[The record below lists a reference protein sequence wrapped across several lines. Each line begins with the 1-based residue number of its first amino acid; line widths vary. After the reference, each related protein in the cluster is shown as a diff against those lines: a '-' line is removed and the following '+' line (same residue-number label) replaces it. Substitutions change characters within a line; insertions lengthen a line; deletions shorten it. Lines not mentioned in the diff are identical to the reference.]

1 MANESQTVNVR
12 VQVVDLNPF
21 TLDLQVP
28 NYLPARDLTQRI
40 ARDAGLEAYWQDGRR
55 RLYWLRARGRLVN
68 DEETLMQLSVV
79 DGELVYLL
87 PEPPAG
93 TGVMERPPEY
103 PENRGYRA
111 KATAVLLT
119 SAATAL
125 MWTIAW
131 GVAMGQLRNSWTVA
145 VPAMALGL
153 MTTNFA
159 RHAWS
164 GRSSR
169 IRVPLSSLGLLLPC
183 LTLALTISAL
193 SDGTGAGS
201 PFADAI
207 ACIVFGI
214 VGVMIGWLAWWG
226 AVEPLP
232 SKTMMQE
239 DVQEEGVTVVAC
251 AICGTDVLPDV
262 RTGCDHCG
270 RYYHTGCYGAR
281 LAVDTGTTVKCE
293 FCGIS
298 TG

>member
-55 RLYWLRARGRLVN
+55 RLYWLRARGRLLT
-68 DEETLMQLSVV
+68 DEETLLQLSVV

-93 TGVMERPPEY
+93 TGVVERPPEY

-111 KATAVLLT
+111 KGTAVLLT
-119 SAATAL
+119 TAAGAL
-125 MWTIAW
+125 LWTIAW
-131 GVAMGQLRNSWTVA
+131 GVAMGQMRNNWTVA
-145 VPAMALGL
+145 VPAVALGL

-164 GRSSR
+164 GRSNR
-169 IRVPLSSLGLLLPC
+169 IRIPLSSLGLVLPC
-183 LTLALTISAL
+183 LALALTISTL
-193 SDGTGAGS
+193 SDGASSGS
-201 PFADAI
+201 PFADAF
-207 ACIVFGI
+207 ACIVFGV

-232 SKTMMQE
+232 SRIIAE
-239 DVQEEGVTVVAC
+239 PDIQEEGATVVTC

-262 RTGCDHCG
+262 RTGCDFCG

-281 LAVDTGTTVKCE
+281 LAVDVGTSVKCE
-293 FCGIS
+293 SCGIA

>member
-68 DEETLMQLSVV
+68 DEETLLQLSVV

-93 TGVMERPPEY
+93 TGVMERPPVY

-111 KATAVLLT
+111 KGTAVLLT
-119 SAATAL
+119 SAAGAL
-125 MWTIAW
+125 TWTIAW
-131 GVAMGQLRNSWTVA
+131 GVAMGQLRNNWTVA
-145 VPAMALGL
+145 IPAVALGL

-164 GRSSR
+164 GRSNR
-169 IRVPLSSLGLLLPC
+169 IRVPLSSLGLVLPC
-183 LTLALTISAL
+183 LALALTISAL
-193 SDGTGAGS
+193 SDGAGSGS

-232 SKTMMQE
+232 SQTVVE
-239 DVQEEGVTVVAC
+239 ADVQEEGATVVAC

-262 RTGCDHCG
+262 RTGCDYCG

-281 LAVDTGTTVKCE
+281 LAVDSGVSAKCE
-293 FCGIS
+293 SCAIAIR
-298 TG
+298 